1 MSGAH
6 LRAARTGGSYGPRTH
21 DDVEQCVEIPQLGLG
36 TAGPGDDETRR
47 RVRDALSL
55 GYRLI
60 DTAAKY
66 ENEVGVGQGI
76 ADSGIAREEV
86 FVGTKLR
93 GADHGYGSTK
103 KALDASLRRLG
114 LDYVDLYLIHWPL
127 PRQDRYVESWHAMEE
142 LLADGK
148 IRAIGVSNFL
158 GEHLDRLAAESSV
171 VPAVNQ
177 IELHPWLPQLE
188 QRTDDARRGIA
199 TQSWSP
205 LARAGDL
212 LGEPVLASIAS
223 RYGKTPVQ
231 VILRWHIELGLI
243 PIPKSGNA
251 DRLRQN
257 LEVFDF
263 KLTGDDLAEIATL
276 ENGTRVSN
284 LDPRTHE
291 EF

>member
-1 MSGAH
+1 MVPTVTLNNGV
-6 LRAARTGGSYGPRTH
+6 TM
-21 DDVEQCVEIPQLGLG
+21 PQLGLG
-36 TAGPGDDETRR
+36 TAGPGDEETRR
-47 RVRDALSL
+47 RVREALSL

-60 DTAAKY
+60 DTAARY
-66 ENEVGVGQGI
+66 GNEVGVGQGI
-76 ADSGIAREEV
+76 ADSGVPREEV

-93 GADHGYGSTK
+93 GSDQGYESTR
-103 KALDASLRRLG
+103 KALEASLSRLG

-127 PRQDRYVESWHAMEE
+127 PRLDQYAESWRAMAEM
-142 LLADGK
+142 LAEGK

-158 GEHLDRLAAESSV
+158 PEHLDRLAATSEV

-177 IELHPWLPQLE
+177 IELHPWLAQRE
-188 QRTDDARRGIA
+188 QRADDERRGIV

-205 LARAGDL
+205 LAKAGDVL
-212 LGEPVLASIAS
+212 NEPVFASIGG
-223 RYGKTPVQ
+223 RYGKTPAQ
-231 VILRWHIELGLI
+231 VILRWHVQQGLV

-263 KLTGDDLAEIATL
+263 ELTDEDLARIATL
-276 ENGTRVSN
+276 DSSRRGSG

>member
-1 MSGAH
+1 MVPTVTLNNGVPM
-6 LRAARTGGSYGPRTH
+6 PR
-21 DDVEQCVEIPQLGLG
+21 LGLG
-36 TAGPGDDETRR
+36 TAGPGDEETRR
-47 RVRDALSL
+47 RVREALNA
-55 GYRLI
+55 GYRLV
-60 DTAAKY
+60 DTAARY
-66 ENEVGVGQGI
+66 GNEVGVGQGI
-76 ADSGIAREEV
+76 ADSGIPREEV

-93 GADHGYGSTK
+93 GSDQGYDSTR
-103 KALDASLRRLG
+103 KALEASLDRLG

-127 PRQDRYVESWHAMEE
+127 PRLDKYVESWRAM
-142 LLADGK
+142 ADMLDEGK

-158 GEHLDRLAAESSV
+158 PEHLDRLAAESPV

-177 IELHPWLPQLE
+177 IELHPWLHQRE
-188 QRTDDARRGIA
+188 QRADDERRGVV

-205 LARAGDL
+205 LAKAGDML
-212 LGEPVLASIAS
+212 DEPAFASIGS
-223 RYGKTPVQ
+223 RYGKTPAQ
-231 VILRWHIELGLI
+231 VILRWHVQLGLV

-263 KLTGDDLAEIATL
+263 ELSDEDLAQIDAL
-276 ENGTRVSN
+276 DSGTRGSG

>member
-1 MSGAH
+1 MVPTVMLNNGVEM
-6 LRAARTGGSYGPRTH
+6 PR
-21 DDVEQCVEIPQLGLG
+21 LGLG
-36 TAGPGDDETRR
+36 TAGPGDEETRR
-47 RVRDALSL
+47 RVREALSL

-60 DTAAKY
+60 DTAARY
-66 ENEVGVGQGI
+66 GNEVGVGQGI
-76 ADSGIAREEV
+76 ADSKIPREEV

-93 GADHGYGSTK
+93 GSDQGYESTR
-103 KALDASLRRLG
+103 KALDASLQRLG

-127 PRQDRYVESWHAMEE
+127 PRLDRYAESWRAMAEM
-142 LLADGK
+142 LAEGK
-148 IRAIGVSNFL
+148 IRAIGVSNFVP
-158 GEHLDRLAAESSV
+158 EHLDRLAATSSV

-177 IELHPWLPQLE
+177 IELHPRLPQRE
-188 QRTDDARRGIA
+188 QRADDERRGIV

-205 LARAGDL
+205 LAKAGEVL
-212 LGEPVLASIAS
+212 NEPVLASIGS

-231 VILRWHIELGLI
+231 VILRWHVQLGLV

-263 KLTGDDLAEIATL
+263 ELTDEDLAQIATL
-276 ENGTRVSN
+276 DTSARLAGQ
-284 LDPRTHE
+284 DPRTYE

>member
-1 MSGAH
+1 MVPTVTLNNGV
-6 LRAARTGGSYGPRTH
+6 TM
-21 DDVEQCVEIPQLGLG
+21 PQLGLG

-47 RVRDALSL
+47 RVREALTL

-60 DTAAKY
+60 DTAARY
-66 ENEVGVGQGI
+66 GNEVGVGQGI
-76 ADSGIAREEV
+76 ADAGIPREEV

-93 GADHGYGSTK
+93 GSDQGYDSTR
-103 KALDASLRRLG
+103 KALDASLNRLG

-127 PRQDRYVESWHAMEE
+127 PRLDQYAESWRAMAEMLDE
-142 LLADGK
+142 GK
-148 IRAIGVSNFL
+148 IRAVGVSNFL
-158 GEHLDRLAAESSV
+158 PEHFDRLAAESSV

-177 IELHPWLPQLE
+177 IELHPWLPQRE
-188 QRTDDARRGIA
+188 QRADDDRRGIV

-205 LARAGDL
+205 LARGGDL
-212 LGEPVLASIAS
+212 LEEPVFATIGD
-223 RYGKTPVQ
+223 RYGRTPGQ
-231 VILRWHIELGLI
+231 VILRWHVQLRLV

-251 DRLRQN
+251 ERLRQN

-263 KLTGDDLAEIATL
+263 ELTEDDMAEIDTVADG
-276 ENGTRVSN
+276 NRGSG